1 MVASETKNYFFC
13 QKKPIFACLRI
24 DTVKKGAK
32 YGLLRPDSVPPN
44 HLLLYKYVQLYIAN
58 MDIDKQQK
66 KSEAR
71 TRSFQKK
78 MTYAFVYPFSS
89 GIVIYG
95 GLMTFSVVLTNVTG
109 LLPQIAVDLYQGDLA
124 TAGSIFIWLFAF
136 FLGGFFAG
144 WCVEREKLLK
154 WRYLHLI
161 PLLTVVVL
169 FSLVGIS
176 GKSSETFHPIVFPAM
191 ILFSIGI
198 QNAMVS
204 LTTSSLI
211 KASQMTGVVNELGV
225 DIAEI
230 FHSEGEKRRLIQRE
244 ALLRLVVMSS
254 FLLGALFSV
263 AIFPQAGTR
272 IFLLPASIIAVVI
285 LQNLW
290 FSKKKK

>member
-1 MVASETKNYFFC
+1 MSTDNKTK
-13 QKKPIFACLRI
+13 
-24 DTVKKGAK
+24 
-32 YGLLRPDSVPPN
+32 
-44 HLLLYKYVQLYIAN
+44 
-58 MDIDKQQK
+58 KQ
-66 KSEAR
+66 EAR
-71 TRSFQKK
+71 TRSFRMK

-95 GLMTFSVVLTNVTG
+95 GLMTFSAVLTNVTG
-109 LLPQIAVDLYQGDLA
+109 LLPQMAVDLYEGDMQ
-124 TAGSIFIWLFAF
+124 TAGSIFLWLFAF

-154 WRYLHLI
+154 WRFLHLL
-161 PLLTVVVL
+161 PLFTVALL
-169 FSLVGIS
+169 FTLVGLS
-176 GKSSETFHPIVFPAM
+176 DKSSETFNPVVFPVM
-191 ILFSIGI
+191 VLFSIGV

-244 ALLRLVVMSS
+244 ALLRLIVMCS

-263 AIFPQAGTR
+263 AIFPRAGTR
-272 IFLLPASIIAVVI
+272 IFLFPAGIITAVM
-285 LQNLW
+285 LHNLW
-290 FSKKKK
+290 VFKRK